1 MPRNDFDDILAARPP
16 INAYQEEEP
25 KPRVLST
32 VFSNGGFEPDNQVQQ
47 NLAVINREI
56 IARAARLSTEVSLH
70 ERRFRNLD
78 NFKQYPP
85 RSRPESTIHEH
96 AEQQKQ
102 PTSPIIVT
110 AFPAPDYTPPMQRA
124 AQNSNRDQRF
134 QH

>member
-1 MPRNDFDDILAARPP
+1 MNSGF
-16 INAYQEEEP
+16 
-25 KPRVLST
+25 T
-32 VFSNGGFEPDNQVQQ
+32 SNPDGYIKNFNSLRIVCLWAGG
-47 NLAVINREI
+47 LG
-56 IARAARLSTEVSLH
+56 L
-70 ERRFRNLD
+70 
-78 NFKQYPP
+78 YPP